1 MKLPISWLKE
11 YVDLEDISIKQ
22 LEEKLISSGF
32 EVDEV
37 KFVGE
42 EISNCVTGQITS
54 IEKHAD
60 SDHLQICKL
69 NCGQYGEDIQIVT
82 GAQNVF
88 VGAIVPAALHGA
100 TLAGGVKIKNGK
112 LRGVVSNGMLCSGE
126 ELGITEDFYPD
137 AGVDGILILPENTQ
151 IGLDI
156 KDVVGLNDYVF
167 DVSITANRP
176 DCQSI
181 IGLAREVCAIF
192 DRKLKNPSVFF
203 VPNEESDKSLEVEV
217 KNQDVCT
224 RYMAT
229 VCENVKI
236 EKSPYIMAQRLIKCG
251 INPINNI
258 VDITNYI
265 LLELGQPMHAFD
277 LSKLEGNKII
287 VRDAASGEKIKTLD
301 EKEFD
306 LSPNNLVIA
315 DAKRPVA
322 LAGVMGG
329 LESGVSENTTAI
341 VFESAVF
348 KRESVRKT
356 SRGLGQASDSSHR
369 YEKGIDTYTTEVAMK
384 RALNL
389 LEGLKAGK
397 STNIAFDI
405 QAEERET
412 QIISTTYE
420 AINNLLGIVVPNET
434 IADILTRLNF
444 NVISDKDSK
453 DLVVEVPPYRTDLDG
468 MADLAEEVIRIYGYD
483 HIVPR
488 LLPTT
493 LITDGGLNQEQKQK
507 ARIKNFLTAQGFSEM
522 ITYSFFGEKD
532 LDLFR
537 FPRDAEERKFIRI
550 QNPLTEDVEIMK
562 TILAPS
568 TVGILAKDIKKGIA
582 EARVFELANVYLPKE
597 LPIEDFPHERMTLS
611 LGAYGKGEDFY
622 TLKGSIEA
630 LAALVGKE
638 LKFEKA
644 DKPYLHPTRSANI
657 IMDGEVVGVMGQVR
671 YEITEALTLNNEIFV
686 AEIDFEKFMSLANF
700 EYSFKNISKHPSI
713 RRDLAL
719 VVREEITTG
728 EVEEIIKQTGK
739 KVSKIELF
747 DIYQGEQVQPNHK
760 SFAYHITF
768 AADENPLTHEEV
780 DASIKKILY
789 RLNEKLGVVIRN

>member
-11 YVDLEDISIKQ
+11 YVDIEDISIKE

-32 EVDEV
+32 EVDEI

-42 EISNCVTGQITS
+42 EISNCVTGKITS

-69 NCGQYGEDIQIVT
+69 NCGEFGEDIQIVT

-112 LRGVVSNGMLCSGE
+112 LRGVASNGMLCSGE
-126 ELGITEDFYPD
+126 ELGITEDFYPN
-137 AGVDGILILPENTQ
+137 AGVDGILILPENTK

-192 DRKLKNPSVFF
+192 NKKLKNPPVFF
-203 VPNEESDKSLEVEV
+203 VPNENSDKELSVEV
-217 KNQDVCT
+217 QNQEVCT

-229 VCENVKI
+229 LCENVKI

-277 LSKLEGNKII
+277 LRKLEGNKIV
-287 VRDAASGEKIKTLD
+287 VRDAKQGEKIKTLD
-301 EKEFD
+301 EKEFE

-315 DAKRPVA
+315 DAEKPVA

-329 LESGVSENTTAI
+329 LESGVMDDTTDI

-369 YEKGIDTYTTEVAMK
+369 YEKGIDTYTTEIAMK

-397 STNIAFDI
+397 STNISFDI
-405 QAEERET
+405 SAEERKT
-412 QIISTTYE
+412 QIISTTYS
-420 AINNLLGIVVPNET
+420 AINNLLGIEVPNNV
-434 IADILTRLNF
+434 IADILERLNF
-444 NVISDKDSK
+444 NVISDKQAEE
-453 DLVVEVPPYRTDLDG
+453 LIVEVPPYRTDLDG
-468 MADLAEEVIRIYGYD
+468 MADLAEEVIRIYGYE

-493 LITDGGLNQEQKQK
+493 FITDGGLNYEQKQK
-507 ARIKNFLTAQGFSEM
+507 SRIKTFLTSLGFNEI

-537 FPRDAEERKFIRI
+537 FPRDAEERRFIRI

-568 TVGILAKDIKKGIA
+568 TVNILVKNIKKGNK
-582 EARVFELANVYLPKE
+582 EVRVFELANVYLPKE
-597 LPIEDFPHERMTLS
+597 LPIENFPNERMTLS
-611 LGAYGKGEDFY
+611 LGVCGKGEDFY
-622 TLKGSIEA
+622 TLKGSVEA
-630 LAALVGKE
+630 LATLAGKE

-657 IMDGEVVGVMGQVR
+657 IMDGEVIGVMGQIR
-671 YEITEALTLNNEIFV
+671 YEITEDLTINNEIFV
-686 AEIDFEKFMSLANF
+686 AEIDFEKFTALANF
-700 EYSFKNISKHPSI
+700 EYVYKNISKYPSI
-713 RRDLAL
+713 KRDLAL
-719 VVREEITTG
+719 VVRDEITTG

-747 DIYQGEQVQPNHK
+747 DIYEGEQVQSNHK

-768 AADENPLTHEEV
+768 EADENPLTHEEV
-780 DASIKKILY
+780 DSSIKKILY